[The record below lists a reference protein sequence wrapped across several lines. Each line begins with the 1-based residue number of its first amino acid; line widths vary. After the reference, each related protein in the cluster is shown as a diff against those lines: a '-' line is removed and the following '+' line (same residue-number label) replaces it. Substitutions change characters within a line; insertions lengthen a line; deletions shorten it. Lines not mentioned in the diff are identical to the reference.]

1 MNALTLVKRN
11 LTHYWRTNLAVI
23 LGVATAVAVL
33 AGALLVGDSVRGSL
47 RDLALARLGRADL
60 VITASGFFRERLAD
74 DLQSHDQF
82 AANFNGVCP
91 IVALESVVT
100 RDENNARAGGVQV
113 YGVDE
118 RFWKFHG
125 VNVPTPEGNDI
136 LVSDALARELDA
148 KQGDTLILR
157 IEKPSA
163 IPVESLHGRK
173 DDLGRTV
180 RLTMREVLPAVSL
193 GEFSLRP
200 QQGAVRAVFVE
211 LKKLQ
216 KNLEQDGKA
225 NAILLSA
232 KNDRARQTAE
242 AMLKDRFTLADLGL
256 KLRALEA
263 QQAVS
268 LESDSAVISD
278 MLADR
283 AKSAA
288 KKLNL
293 TTASFL
299 TYLANTIRGGG
310 KEIPYSLVT
319 GFDLDGFSTSSSL
332 SSSALLNDWAA
343 RDLGAKPGEDLTF
356 EYYVWKEDG
365 LLDTKQATF
374 KLEAVLPMEEL
385 AVDRDLAPEYPGITE
400 AKSLA
405 DWDPPFPIELSR
417 VRDIDEEYWDKYR
430 TAPKAFIPL
439 ADAQKLWGTRYGKLT
454 SIRILQPQGK
464 NLADVRQIYETE
476 LRKTLDPIEMGL
488 SAQSVK
494 EQSLQASRG
503 ATDFGEYFTYF
514 SFFLVV
520 SALLLTTLFF
530 KLGVEQRLREIGLL
544 RAIGFSIKKV
554 RSLFLRECLALAALG
569 SVAGLIGAVAYGAL
583 MMFGLRTWWVGAV
596 GTTSLELRVT
606 PQSLLIGA
614 LAGIATA
621 LVCVWWTL
629 RSLRRSSPRSLLA
642 GSIEESFGERG
653 TRGMLVGLF
662 RVLRYFRVF
671 RVFIFGGLGIALLI
685 MAALNL
691 VGQTGGFFGAGTLL
705 LIAILFFWSS
715 WLRSDKKRT
724 IHGQGAW
731 PMARMGF
738 RNATARPGRSVLCIA
753 LIASAAFIIVS
764 VDAFRRESGASSLDR
779 NSGNGGYLL
788 MAESLLPV
796 VHDLNSEQGK
806 EELNLK
812 DEKLAGAK
820 ITRFRLRPGDD
831 ASCLNL
837 YQPRNPRILG
847 APDSFIGESRFA
859 FQSSLAQTGEAPT
872 PQNQWMLLNAN
883 LGEGVIP
890 VAGDANSLTYV
901 LHLKLGDELTINA
914 SNGAPVRLRVVAALS
929 DSVFQGELLMSETN
943 FKKLFP
949 DQEGYRFFLIDG
961 APEKASEIAATLED
975 RLSDFGFDAIGTG
988 EKLAGFHQVENTYLS
1003 TFQSL
1008 GGLGLLLGT
1017 LGLATVLLRN
1027 VLERRREMALMR
1039 AIGYRSSHLSLMVIA
1054 ENALLLGCGLLTGV
1068 LCALLAIIPALVAR
1082 GGRLSVVSLG
1092 LLLLA
1097 VLLTG
1102 LAASLVA
1109 VRAAVRSPLLPAL
1122 RTE

>member
-1 MNALTLVKRN
+1 MNAVTLIKRN

-23 LGVATAVAVL
+23 FGVATAVAVL
-33 AGALLVGDSVRGSL
+33 AGALLVGDSVRASL
-47 RDLALARLGRADL
+47 RDLALARLGKTDL
-60 VITASGFFRERLAD
+60 VVTASGFFRERLAD

-82 AANFNGVCP
+82 AANFNGACP
-91 IVALESVVT
+91 IIALEAVVT

-125 VNVPTPEGNDI
+125 ANTQTPEGNDVLI
-136 LVSDALARELDA
+136 SRALERELGA

-163 IPVESLHGRK
+163 IPAESLHGRK

-180 RLTMREVLPAVSL
+180 RLTMREALPEASL

-225 NAILLSA
+225 NALLLSA
-232 KNDRARQTAE
+232 KNDQSRHTAE
-242 AMLKDRFTLADLGL
+242 AMLKDKFALADLGL
-256 KLRALEA
+256 KLRPLGD
-263 QQAVS
+263 QQAIS
-268 LESDSAVISD
+268 LESDSALISD
-278 MLADR
+278 ALAGR
-283 AKSAA
+283 AKAA
-288 KKLNL
+288 AAKLNL
-293 TTASFL
+293 PTASFL
-299 TYLANTIRGGG
+299 TYLANTIRAGDR
-310 KEIPYSLVT
+310 EIPYSLVT
-319 GFDLDGFSTSSSL
+319 GVDFDATSASSSVT
-332 SSSALLNDWAA
+332 LNDWAA
-343 RDLGAKPGEDLTF
+343 RDLGAKPGDELTF
-356 EYYVWKEDG
+356 EYYVWKDEG
-365 LLDTKQATF
+365 RLDTKQAKF
-374 KLEAVLPMEEL
+374 KLGRVTPIQGL
-385 AVDRDLAPEYPGITE
+385 AADRDLAPEYPGITE
-400 AKSLA
+400 ANSLA

-417 VRDIDEEYWDKYR
+417 VRDVDEEYWDKYR
-430 TAPKAFIPL
+430 TTPKAFIPL
-439 ADAQKLWGTRYGKLT
+439 AAAQELWATRYGKLT
-454 SIRILQPQGK
+454 SVRIFPPKG
-464 NLADVRQIYETE
+464 ADLTTALRSYEAA
-476 LRKTLDPIEMGL
+476 LRETIDPIEIGF
-488 SAQSVK
+488 SAQPVK

-514 SFFLVV
+514 SFFLMV

-530 KLGVEQRLREIGLL
+530 RLGVEQRLREIGLL
-544 RAIGFSIKKV
+544 RAIGYSTKQV
-554 RSLFLRECLALAALG
+554 RSLFLREGLALAALG

-596 GTTSLELRVT
+596 GTTLLELRVT

-614 LAGIATA
+614 LSGIATA

-629 RSLRRSSPRSLLA
+629 RSLRESSPRSLLA
-642 GSIEESFGERG
+642 GSVEDVRSPGFSRLFFFRKIPPKGG
-653 TRGMLVGLF
+653 TTSAI
-662 RVLRYFRVF
+662 
-671 RVFIFGGLGIALLI
+671 IFGVLGVALLI
-685 MAALNL
+685 AAALKL
-691 VGQTGGFFGAGTLL
+691 IGQAGGFFGAGTLL

-715 WLRSDKKRT
+715 WLRSDRKRT
-724 IHGQGAW
+724 IQGQGSW

-738 RNATARPGRSVLCIA
+738 RNATTRPGRSVLCIA
-753 LIASAAFIIVS
+753 LIASATFIIVS
-764 VDAFRRESGASSLDR
+764 VDAFRRDDRAGALDR
-779 NSGNGGYLL
+779 NSGNGGYPL

-796 VHDLNSEQGK
+796 IHDPNSQQGRD
-806 EELNLK
+806 ELNLN
-812 DEKLAGAK
+812 DDKLTGVK
-820 ITRFRLRPGDD
+820 IERFRLRPGDD

-847 APDSFIGESRFA
+847 APDGFIGESRFA
-859 FQSSLAQTGEAPT
+859 FQSSLAKTDEEKANPWG
-872 PQNQWMLLNAN
+872 LLKAN
-883 LGEGVIP
+883 LGEGVVP
-890 VAGDANSLTYV
+890 VAADANSLTYV
-901 LHLKLGDELTINA
+901 LHLKLGDELTVNA
-914 SNGAPVRLRVVAALS
+914 GDGAPARLRMVAALA

-961 APEKASEIAATLED
+961 GQEKSSEIAAALED
-975 RLSDFGFDAIGTG
+975 KLSDFGFDAIGTE
-988 EKLAGFHQVENTYLS
+988 EKLAGFHRVENTYLS
-1003 TFQSL
+1003 TFQTL

-1039 AIGYRSSHLSLMVIA
+1039 AVGYRPSHLSLMVIA

-1068 LCALLAIIPALVAR
+1068 LCAMLAIIPALVAR
-1082 GGRLSVVSLG
+1082 GGRLSAVSLG

-1109 VRAAVRSPLLPAL
+1109 VRAVIRSPLLPAL